1 MVDISSQC
9 SFLVPPGKNL
19 ATPPE
24 TRGTL
29 LALDGNLH
37 RMLSDL
43 FRRSDHECDIPIRF
57 LRHEDGSQ
65 HNVVRSMLLD
75 YIASPDLSKGKA
87 LADRL
92 RDFTTNVPGLG
103 LLFLILGRDD
113 GTRERKV
120 VLCRFPADVGML
132 AEPEEG
138 GLRVEFIERIFMKNP
153 KKYKAAVYRGISLEG
168 GFWSGLA
175 VDRQLNAPDRQIAD
189 YWIHDFLASDFL
201 TTSKAGSKRFGIAIR
216 VATKAASSL
225 EVQQELVRLRLTAR
239 RFAGQV
245 TSIDGLGNTVR
256 LSDEARRAIAA
267 ALPNEDLMN
276 DQFVLDDEEFVRYS
290 PLTSVRLDSG
300 GLMIAPSDSF
310 DDVFR
315 RQAVDEA
322 SDLYQFVAEGT
333 IVEET
338 LRGGR

>member
-1 MVDISSQC
+1 VDISSQC

-19 ATPPE
+19 ARPPE

-29 LALDGNLH
+29 LALEGNLH

-43 FRRSDHECDIPIRF
+43 FRRSDDECDIPIRF
-57 LRHEDGSQ
+57 VGDEDGSQ
-65 HNVVRSMLLD
+65 QNPVRSMLVD
-75 YIASPDLSKGKA
+75 YTASPDLSKGKA

-92 RDFTTNVPGLG
+92 RDVTTNVPGLG

-113 GTRERKV
+113 ATGERKV
-120 VLCRFPADVGML
+120 AVCRFPADVGIL

-153 KKYKAAVYRGISLEG
+153 KKYKAAVYRGMSTDAD
-168 GFWSGLA
+168 FWSGFA

-189 YWIHDFLASDFL
+189 YWIHDFLASDFF

-216 VATKAASSL
+216 VATKDAPSV
-225 EVQQELVRLRLTAR
+225 EVQQELITLRVAAR
-239 RFAGQV
+239 RFAGQAI
-245 TSIDGLGNTVR
+245 SIGGLMSTLRV
-256 LSDEARRAIAA
+256 SDEARRAIAA
-267 ALPNEDLMN
+267 ALPNEYLMD
-276 DQFVLDDEEFVRYS
+276 DQFVLEDDEFVRNA
-290 PLTSVRLDSG
+290 PWTSVRLDSG

-310 DDVFR
+310 DDVFK
-315 RQAVDEA
+315 RQPLDEA
-322 SDLYQFVAEGT
+322 SRLYEFVAEGT

-338 LRGGR
+338 LRGGK